1 MAFKMKSPLDLV
13 GNKELRKAKRAA
25 RKKLRKEGK
34 LTKEAKK
41 EIRRYKDV

>member
-1 MAFKMKSPLDLV
+1 MAFKMKSPLLFL

-34 LTKEAKK
+34 LTKEARK
-41 EIRRYKDV
+41 EIRKYTDY